1 MSIWSKIKRFFR
13 RLTHGGKP
21 LRFPVYC
28 KLRGVKKPTRQGGLA
43 QSHAGDGL
51 QLVHV
56 PLENYP
62 HNVYAYSIP
71 LNRVLG
77 YLDEELAKRLI
88 DEFGKG
94 FCLDGRIRAIVG
106 GPPKYK
112 YYGCNIRIYDT
123 KMLMSGV
130 EEFTHLHGE

>member
-1 MSIWSKIKRFFR
+1 MGIWAKIKRFFY
-13 RLTHGGKP
+13 RLKRGEK
-21 LRFPVYC
+21 LQFPIYC
-28 KLRGVKKPTRQGGLA
+28 KLHGVKRANRQGALA
-43 QSHAGDGL
+43 QSHAEDGL

-56 PLENYP
+56 PLKDYP

-77 YLDEELAKRLI
+77 YLEEDLAKDLI
-88 DEFGKG
+88 AELGEG
-94 FCLDGRIRAIVG
+94 FCVDGRIRAMLG

-112 YYGCNIRIYDT
+112 YYGCAIRIYNAKT
-123 KMLMSGV
+123 LMQNT